1 MFVCLRGLKSR
12 MGREGKGNG
21 PQATWD
27 RCDTDWRAVT
37 SKVERKHPMDSHWI
51 ILNATDDGHAR
62 ERGGAS
68 VPDKEAPANHHLR
81 GTGTAATMST
91 TMLTVSQGY
100 LRNSVSGVP
109 CCLLIAACGSDVGRR
124 TD

>member
-51 ILNATDDGHAR
+51 ILNA
-62 ERGGAS
+62 GAS

-100 LRNSVSGVP
+100 LRNSASGVP
-109 CCLLIAACGSDVGRR
+109 CCLLISPWGSDAGVR
-124 TD
+124 TE

>member
-27 RCDTDWRAVT
+27 RCDTDWRNVT

-51 ILNATDDGHAR
+51 VLNA
-62 ERGGAS
+62 GAS
-68 VPDKEAPANHHLR
+68 VTDKEAPANHHLR
-81 GTGTAATMST
+81 PKGNRYSGHNVHYHAHGFAYI
-91 TMLTVSQGY
+91 VQGY

-109 CCLLIAACGSDVGRR
+109 CCLLIAACGSDIVR
-124 TD
+124 TER